1 MTAHPLVE
9 IIPSKIVER
18 GLELVQTAHRLELK
32 KPVNVCHKKYR
43 VSLGKYTKPGICIDS
58 TNPAAWW
65 TFIHELGHHLDYEEL
80 GSSSCRPC
88 TTERGSEL
96 SRLVKLMRAS
106 KVYGEILACEDLS
119 NYRRRYYARAV
130 ELWARAYT
138 QFVLR
143 RCASAGFEDEGMR
156 TQGPFMWDEKDFDPI
171 YDEILAVFSA
181 KGWV

>member
-1 MTAHPLVE
+1 MNLKRVSPINMKRPNTKMTTHPLVE
-9 IIPSKIVER
+9 VIPSKIVER

-32 KPVNVCHKKYR
+32 NPVNVYHKKYR

-58 TNPAAWW
+58 TKPAAWW

-106 KVYGEILACEDLS
+106 KLYGEILAREDFS
-119 NYRRRYYARAV
+119 NSRRRYYASAV
-130 ELWARAYT
+130 EL
-138 QFVLR
+138 
-143 RCASAGFEDEGMR
+143 
-156 TQGPFMWDEKDFDPI
+156 
-171 YDEILAVFSA
+171 
-181 KGWV
+181 